1 MKSLNP
7 EWQKSQFSHNG
18 NSVAAWCNNAYPLL
32 AGARVLDRSNNLISH
47 IHDDVLP
54 DGACTMKAMFLLYG
68 FALESL
74 LKACY
79 LKRGGKLVVNNK
91 FESIKG
97 VGMHNLVGL
106 AKAADL
112 TLSPPENATLKKL
125 SVQIISF
132 ARYPIGK
139 QFSDEGPITTSNN
152 GFVSPKSFNSGDVK
166 TLEDIVKKI
175 GNIVGFDFSNSS
187 LTPIAAQA

>member
-1 MKSLNP
+1 MS
-7 EWQKSQFSHNG
+7 
-18 NSVAAWCNNAYPLL
+18 WCMNAYPLL
-32 AGARVLDRSNNLISH
+32 AGARVLERNNNLISH

-54 DGACTMKAMFLLYG
+54 DEACTMKAMFLLYG

-79 LKRGGKLVVNNK
+79 LKRGGKLIVNNTFK
-91 FESIKG
+91 SIKD

-112 TLSPPENATLKKL
+112 SLSSSESDALKKL
-125 SVQIISF
+125 SVQITSF

-139 QFSDEGPITTSNN
+139 KFHDENPIKTSDDRL
-152 GFVSPKSFNSGDVK
+152 VSPNSFNSIDVK
-166 TLEDIVKKI
+166 ILEEVVKKI
-175 GNIVGFDFSNSS
+175 GIIVGFDFSNSS
-187 LTPIAAQA
+187 LTPIA